1 MTLAMKNRIFQWLL
15 FTVHCSLIFAQWG
28 HNHPELDWQT
38 IKGEHFWVHFHQNT
52 ERTARISL
60 TIADEIYPKI
70 CRIYNHEPDNP
81 VHLIIKDT
89 DDFTNG
95 AAYYYDNK
103 IEIWASP
110 LDFELRGSHAW
121 LRNVITHEFTHI
133 VQIQASMKFSR
144 SIPATY
150 FQWIGYEDE
159 KREDVVY
166 GYPQTFISIP
176 YAGVTIPPWFA
187 EGVAQFNSQYYGFD
201 FWDSHRDMILR
212 DRALHRKLLTLPEM
226 NTFGKGGIGNES
238 VYNTGFAFTHFLVEQ
253 FGENVLEKISRE
265 ASKKTAIS
273 FENAMQKATRK
284 YYRQLFYGEYQFWL
298 MKNYIYESWDIA
310 ENEIR
315 GEIIENEGNSNFY
328 PFWSSDSTILYLSNK
343 GNDYFG
349 QNNLWEFNTKTEKS
363 ELIKASVSGSP
374 SIIPNTSKIVYSRK
388 SDKNKWGSRYFDL
401 FIFDRENDEEK
412 QLTKHRR
419 ARNPVVSLDGKFVA
433 FIDIFDGTNN
443 VNVLNLEKSK
453 PAEKSWFSKSDPVE
467 SSRKLTHF
475 DDGSA
480 IAKLAF
486 SQDGNWIYF
495 DRIIGHGR
503 DIYRVSLQE
512 IVESVLTENYDE
524 RDPEIADDGT
534 LIFASD
540 KTGIF
545 NLYRYD
551 FETQKSEM
559 LTNVTGGAFMPAIAK
574 TGGIAYSIYDSLG
587 YKIAILSN
595 EKNDISKQN
604 TNYKSPIDKLE
615 TTQKINEKPSQV
627 SAENYTDQYTEM
639 FVLPRIAMDYGMF
652 KPGAYFYSSEAIE
665 RYAIFGAASANL
677 LGDVDFFLMG
687 EWKKFRP
694 TLFFEFYGLTRNI
707 EEDLVYGNY
716 PTSPANLRFKLLE
729 FDFGIRGKAFGKHD
743 LKAQFRLNRYSTV
756 IGEHIVKDL
765 SGQFYTLPRLQYTYL
780 VGRELEFSWTLRK
793 MKPTVDRNINPHN
806 GWKSHLVVQFANSD
820 FITNFGINSDFGTLE
835 EQYKTN
841 RFARFEWEFDYHK
854 TMWKMPFLAISSNT
868 KIGLLSNQN
877 LDDFFDF
884 FAGGMPGLMGYPY
897 FTISGKNLL
906 IETLTARIPIF
917 SQKSYQITPIVFK
930 DLYVA
935 GFFQFGD
942 AWDGSANFQQAIDE
956 KDISPIVPY
965 QDFRRVIG
973 GQIRLAGYIFYA
985 YPLAIEFDAAYGLD
999 EVSAFDKTFGNEWR
1013 FYTKILFNFM

>member
-1 MTLAMKNRIFQWLL
+1 MFKSLNHKIIKIVLL
-15 FTVHCSLIFAQWG
+15 HCSFLLAQWG

-38 IKGEHFWVHFHQNT
+38 IKGEHFFVHFHQGT

-60 TIADEIYPKI
+60 TIADEIYPEI
-70 CRIYNHEPDNP
+70 CRIYNHEPENP

-110 LDFELRGSHAW
+110 LDFELRGSHSW

-144 SIPATY
+144 NIPATY

-176 YAGVTIPPWFA
+176 FAGVTIPPWFA
-187 EGVAQFNSQYYGFD
+187 EGVAQFNSQRYGFD

-212 DRALHRKLLTLPEM
+212 DRALHLELLTLPEM

-253 FGENVLEKISRE
+253 FGETVLEKISLE
-265 ASKKTAIS
+265 ASKITAIS
-273 FENAMQKATRK
+273 FENAMERAVGLDCWRLFENWNNGISSRYFEQTADIQDNQTR
-284 YYRQLFYGEYQFWL
+284 GT
-298 MKNYIYESWDIA
+298 
-310 ENEIR
+310 
-315 GEIIENEGNSNFY
+315 IIENEGNSNFY
-328 PFWSSDSTILYLSNK
+328 PFWASDSTILYLSNK

-349 QNNLWEFNTKTEKS
+349 QNNLWEYNLKTEKS
-363 ELIKASVSGSP
+363 ELIKSSVSGSP
-374 SIIPNTSKIVYSRK
+374 SVIPNTEKIVYSRK

-401 FIFDRENDEEK
+401 FIFDRSDEEEK

-419 ARNPVVSLDGKFVA
+419 ARNPVVSPDGKFVA

-443 VNVLNLEKSK
+443 VNLLNLEESK
-453 PAEKSWFSKSDPVE
+453 PAEKRLFSKSCPIE
-467 SSRKLTHF
+467 SSRKLTYF
-475 DDGSA
+475 SDGSA
-480 IAKLAF
+480 IAKVSF
-486 SQDGNWIYF
+486 SNDGNWIYF
-495 DRIIGHGR
+495 DRITEHGR
-503 DIYRVSLQE
+503 DIYRVSIQGM
-512 IVESVLTENYDE
+512 VELVLTENYDE
-524 RDPEIADDGT
+524 RDPEISSDGS

-551 FETQKSEM
+551 FETKTSKI
-559 LTNVTGGAFMPAIAK
+559 LTNVTGGAFMPAVAEN
-574 TGGIAYSIYDSLG
+574 GEIAYSIYDSLS
-587 YKIAILSN
+587 YKIAILQN
-595 EKNDISKQN
+595 ENPEIKEQN
-604 TNYKSPIDKLE
+604 TNYKSPIYKLE
-615 TTQKINEKPSQV
+615 TTQKITEKPSQTN
-627 SAENYTDQYTEM
+627 AENYTDQYTKM
-639 FVLPRIAMDYGMF
+639 FILPRIAMDYGVF

-665 RYAIFGAASANL
+665 RYAIFGAASVNL

-707 EEDLVYGNY
+707 EENLTYSSY
-716 PTSPANLRFKLLE
+716 PESVANLRFKLLE
-729 FDFGIRGKAFGKHD
+729 FDIGIRGKWLGKHD
-743 LKAQFRLNRYSTV
+743 LKAQLRFNRYSTV
-756 IGEHIVKDL
+756 IGDHIAKDL
-765 SGQFYTLPRLQYTYL
+765 VKYYPISRLQYTYL
-780 VGRELEFSWTLRK
+780 IGRELEISWSRRK
-793 MKPTVDRNINPHN
+793 MKPTVDRGINPSN
-806 GWKSHLVVQFANSD
+806 GWKSHLVLQLTNSG
-820 FITNFGINSDFGTLE
+820 FITDFGVNSDFGTLE
-835 EQYKTN
+835 EKYKAN
-841 RFARFEWEFDYHK
+841 RFARVEWDFDYHK

-868 KIGLLSNQN
+868 KIGALSTQN
-877 LDDFFDF
+877 VDDFFNF
-884 FAGGMPGLMGYPY
+884 FGGGMPGLKGYPY

-906 IETLTARIPIF
+906 VETLTARIPIF
-917 SQKSYQITPIVFK
+917 RQKSYQFTPIVFK
-930 DLYVA
+930 DLYLA
-935 GFFQFGD
+935 GFFQFGN
-942 AWDGSANFQQAIDE
+942 AWDGVMDFRQAWDE
-956 KDISPIVPY
+956 KDISPVLPY
-965 QDFRRVIG
+965 RNFKRVAG

-985 YPLAIEFDAAYGLD
+985 YPIAIELDAAYGLD
-999 EVSAFDKTFGNEWR
+999 EVSAFEKTFGREWR